1 MIVRKILAALGGR
14 DDDHILQ
21 FGSYKIEG
29 ELGHG
34 QQGIVLL
41 IKNKIEK
48 YFALKIY
55 DPKRDEDPKI
65 LKHGI
70 DDFIREVSILV
81 TTNHKNIVKIF
92 TGGYAQWKN
101 DSAWEINENFPENL
115 DKVITDETFIF
126 YYIMNYIEGSN
137 LIKIFP
143 ILEYIND
150 NDEEKWKSYH
160 GKSDHKEI
168 ILFERLITQMCN
180 TLIYHNEEEIVHKDL
195 KSENILYSKRD
206 SNFIIVDYGFAH
218 HYTSPQI
225 NGTILNTKVLDI
237 PSIKAH
243 NYEKM
248 DMGQFSTILFFLLP
262 FFKNQYD
269 KLRYEGIQATIESG
283 RNETLEHRFKD
294 MYEFYN
300 SIKHNFITGIEWK
313 FQVKLDEY
321 MGPNN
326 FGRFNQKLRIP
337 VSGSIIL
344 TEEVRK
350 IIDTTEFQRLRGV
363 RQLGPTIEVYPG
375 ANHTRF
381 EHSLGTYH
389 LSLKYLERLLKI
401 PDFREICQPL
411 DESIKYFILSAL
423 LHDIGHYPYSHWIEE
438 MDFEDN
444 ISFPKHEERAEI
456 ILKKKEIKD
465 IIENVWNVDIDT
477 ISAIIRGDE
486 IFEEQVIMNSFINSI
501 IDVDKL
507 DYLVRDSIHCG
518 VNYGK
523 GIDIERFLDSLY
535 YIKTSKQ
542 IALTEKGRTALLSLL
557 TCRNI
562 LYTSVY
568 WHKTVRACEAMFKR
582 YFFEYVEINK
592 NKLEYIESIFNLS
605 DDHFVFTLYND
616 LKDNPCNF
624 SNLILPFVFGE
635 SSRVLYKPIYIHYFF
650 GLYIEKKPY
659 HNTSKFFDSLLD
671 YSYVKLVKVSNELVK
686 TLKVIIPELN
696 DHDILIE
703 KTPIKLHHEEYKLN
717 QFQIW
722 DQRQK
727 RLESVPTEVK
737 TLNTYLKTFKQAYI
751 FCNPIYSEQLKEIF
765 LDDKQ
770 REKILAVINKT
781 IKNL

>member
-1 MIVRKILAALGGR
+1 MIVKKILAALKKG

-21 FGSYKIEG
+21 FGSYKIER

-41 IKNKIEK
+41 IKNKIGK

-81 TTNHKNIVKIF
+81 TINHKNIVKIF
-92 TGGYAQWKN
+92 TGGFAEWKN
-101 DSAWEINENFPENL
+101 DSDWEINENFPENL
-115 DKVITDETFIF
+115 DKEITDETFIF
-126 YYIMNYIEGSN
+126 YYIMNYIEGPN
-137 LIKIFP
+137 LVKVFP
-143 ILEYIND
+143 ILEYID
-150 NDEEKWKSYH
+150 DGDEEKWESYH
-160 GKSDHKEI
+160 GKSDYKEI
-168 ILFERLITQMCN
+168 MLFERLITQMCN

-195 KSENILYSKRD
+195 KSENILYNERD

-218 HYTSPQI
+218 HYASPQI
-225 NGTILNTKVLDI
+225 NDTIINTKVLDI
-237 PSIKAH
+237 PSITAH
-243 NYEKM
+243 NYERM
-248 DMGQFSTILFFLLP
+248 DMGQFSKILFFLLP

-269 KLRYEGIQATIESG
+269 ELRYQGIQAVIECGMS
-283 RNETLEHRFKD
+283 EKLEDRFKD
-294 MYEFYN
+294 MYKFYN
-300 SIKHNFITGIEWK
+300 SIKHNFTTEIEWK

-326 FGRFNQKLRIP
+326 FGRFYKKLRIP
-337 VSGSIIL
+337 VSGSILL

-401 PDFREICQPL
+401 PEFREMCLPL
-411 DESIKYFILSAL
+411 DKSIKYFILSAL

-444 ISFPKHEERAEI
+444 ISFPKHEVRAET

-465 IIENVWNVDIDT
+465 ILENVWNVDIEI
-477 ISAIIRGDE
+477 ISAIIRGDQ
-486 IFEEQVIMNSFINSI
+486 IFGEQVIMNSFINSI

-535 YIKTSKQ
+535 FIKASKK

-562 LYTSVY
+562 LYTSIY

-582 YFFEYVEINK
+582 YFFEYVKINK

-616 LKDNPCNF
+616 LKDNPSNL
-624 SNLILPFVFGE
+624 SNLILPFVFGKG
-635 SSRVLYKPIYIHYFF
+635 SRVLYKPIYIHYFS
-650 GLYIEKKPY
+650 GLYIEEKPY
-659 HNTSKFFDSLLD
+659 YNTSQFFNSLLE
-671 YSYVKLVKVSNELVK
+671 YNYVKLVRVSNALVK
-686 TLKVIIPELN
+686 TLKMTIPKLN
-696 DHDILIE
+696 NHDILIE
-703 KTPIKLHHEEYKLN
+703 KTPIKHHHEDYELQ

-727 RLESVPTEVK
+727 RLERVPTQVK
-737 TLNTYLKTFKQAYI
+737 TLNTYLNKFQQAYI
-751 FCNPIYSEQLKEIF
+751 FCNPIYSKQLKEIF
-765 LDDKQ
+765 LDDNQ
-770 REKILAVINKT
+770 REKILGT
-781 IKNL
+781 ITFRSL